1 MSFIYR
7 TRYVSTHTLPLL
19 SLSQVVVGVVVESCG
34 YSGGSGGLSPSLKE
48 QQQPRARL
56 QRMESV
62 PPVSRVAIFGGTHGD
77 EMSGVC
83 LVRHWLSD
91 AGEVAAEISRPSFSS
106 TPVMGNPRA
115 VQHCTRY
122 IDTDLNRCFTHEQLA
137 MEVKEDTPYETLRA
151 QEINRLFG
159 PKGSDKAFDF
169 IIDMHNTTSNMGNC
183 LIVSNSADIVVLHM
197 ARYMQ
202 DICKSAI
209 SPVFLN
215 EMAGV
220 ERCYASSVSKHGI
233 GLELGPQ
240 PQGVARADVLIRM
253 RKLVTTA
260 LDFLHLFNT
269 GHEFPAG
276 SLEVCRVTERIDYP
290 RDSHGNLTAVIHP
303 DLQDRDW
310 EPLHPGKPV
319 FLTLDGATVPY
330 KGPSVTIPA
339 FINEAAYYEK
349 GLAFWATQREM
360 LHFPALRV
368 DGQASQ
374 AHI

>member
-1 MSFIYR
+1 
-7 TRYVSTHTLPLL
+7 
-19 SLSQVVVGVVVESCG
+19 
-34 YSGGSGGLSPSLKE
+34 
-48 QQQPRARL
+48 
-56 QRMESV
+56 MESV

-83 LVRHWLSD
+83 LARHWLSD
-91 AGEVAAEISRPSFSS
+91 AGEAAAEISRPSFSS
-106 TPVMGNPRA
+106 TPVVANPRA
-115 VQHCTRY
+115 VQRCTRY

-137 MEVKEDTPYETLRA
+137 VEVKEDTPYETLRA
-151 QEINRLFG
+151 QELNRLFG
-159 PKGSDKAFDF
+159 PKGSDQAFDF

-183 LIVSNSADIVVLHM
+183 LIVSNSADILALHM

-220 ERCYASSVSKHGI
+220 ERCYATSVSKHGI
-233 GLELGPQ
+233 ALELGPQ

-276 SLEVCRVTERIDYP
+276 NLEVCRVTERIDYP

-319 FLTLDGATVPY
+319 FLTLDGATIPY

>member
-1 MSFIYR
+1 
-7 TRYVSTHTLPLL
+7 
-19 SLSQVVVGVVVESCG
+19 
-34 YSGGSGGLSPSLKE
+34 
-48 QQQPRARL
+48 
-56 QRMESV
+56 MESV

-83 LVRHWLSD
+83 LARHWLSD
-91 AGEVAAEISRPSFSS
+91 AGEAAAEISRPSFSS
-106 TPVMGNPRA
+106 TPVLANPRA
-115 VQHCTRY
+115 VQRCTRY

-137 MEVKEDTPYETLRA
+137 VEVKEDTPYETLRA

-159 PKGSDKAFDF
+159 PKGSDQAFDF

-183 LIVSNSADIVVLHM
+183 LIVSNSADILALHM

-202 DICKSAI
+202 SKCQPMPC
-209 SPVFLN
+209 PVLLT
-215 EMAGV
+215 EHPV
-220 ERCYASSVSKHGI
+220 LQYATGRSVAKHSL

-303 DLQDRDW
+303 DLQVSTAYTLHCPSSKGGIVTGSHCIQESLYSSLWMEQPFRTRALALLSL
-310 EPLHPGKPV
+310 PLSMRQPTMRKAWPSGQPSVKCYTSQLFAWMGKPAR
-319 FLTLDGATVPY
+319 LTFNCCALSCSALL
-330 KGPSVTIPA
+330 TI
-339 FINEAAYYEK
+339 K
-349 GLAFWATQREM
+349 
-360 LHFPALRV
+360 LHHTYL
-368 DGQASQ
+368 
-374 AHI
+374 